1 MLTPWRSR
9 FILSLLTALLLLPAQ
24 AADATFTRLPPGFVD
39 EHQVS
44 GVNHPTAFAW
54 LPDGTML
61 ITSQYGQVFR
71 WKDSG
76 AAISVLNLGNAVCVG
91 SETGL
96 LGIAVDPQFAAGQR
110 FVYLY
115 YTHHRSNGSC
125 NASENRANRLSRFT
139 VNNDLSLG
147 NEHVLLD
154 NIAAQ
159 GGNHNGGDV
168 QFDRQGL
175 LYVTVGDAGQDLVN
189 GDSQNG
195 NGNARRLSLL
205 NGKILRINTDGSAPA
220 SNPFSGS
227 DSAPCAATGR
237 APVSRAD
244 VSAEKKHKHQNTKAK
259 KRKKRKQRERREERR
274 DLNNASVCRE
284 IFATGLRNPYRI
296 AFDPDDSSGAQRFF
310 INDVGGSAW
319 EEIDEGVAGADYG
332 WNLREGRCRT
342 GSTSNCPAD
351 NRFVDPIF
359 AYQHSGQCNVIT
371 GGAFVPDNAGW
382 PASLRS
388 AYLFADLGCD
398 SIFQIDDQNPGSAL
412 TEFAF
417 GDSASHLG
425 FGPDGALYYADYFSG
440 EVNRIRPSGG

>member
-1 MLTPWRSR
+1 MLTTWCSR
-9 FILSLLTALLLLPAQ
+9 FILSLLAALLFMPPL
-24 AADATFTRLPPGFVD
+24 AADAAFTRLPAGFID
-39 EHQVS
+39 EPRVS
-44 GVNHPTAFAW
+44 GVHHPTSFAW
-54 LPDGTML
+54 LPDDTML
-61 ITSQYGQVFR
+61 ITSQDGQVFR
-71 WKDSG
+71 WKSSG
-76 AAISVLNLGNAVCVG
+76 AATSVLNLSNAVCVG

-96 LGIAVDPQFAAGQR
+96 LGIAVDPQFANGQR

-115 YTHHRSNGSC
+115 YTHHRGNGSC

-139 VNNDLSLG
+139 VSGDLSLG
-147 NEHVLLD
+147 SERVLLD
-154 NIAAQ
+154 NIAAR

-205 NGKILRINTDGSAPA
+205 NGKILRINTDGTAPG
-220 SNPFSGS
+220 SNPFTGS
-227 DSAPCAATGR
+227 DSAPCAATGS
-237 APVSRAD
+237 APQSRAD
-244 VSAEKKHKHQNTKAK
+244 IGAEKKHKNKKAK
-259 KRKKRKQRERREERR
+259 KRKKRKQRERREARR

-296 AFDPDDSSGAQRFF
+296 AFDPDDTTGAQRFF

-319 EEIDEGVAGADYG
+319 EEINEGVAGADYG

-359 AYQHSGQCNVIT
+359 AYTHSGQCSVIT

-382 PASLRS
+382 PVGLRNK
-388 AYLFADLGCD
+388 YLFADLGCN
-398 SIFQIDDQNPGSAL
+398 SIFQIDDQNPGTSL
-412 TEFAF
+412 VEFAF
-417 GDSASHLG
+417 GAGASHLD
-425 FGPDGALYYADYFSG
+425 FGPDGALYYADYEAG
-440 EVNRIRPSGG
+440 AVNRIRPTGS